1 MSNKIL
7 AIIFSACLMM
17 GVPAVAN
24 ATNAIE
30 IIDTETQNITL
41 SVNETTLHIAGA
53 NGQEN

>member
-7 AIIFSACLMM
+7 AIIFSVCLMM

-30 IIDTETQNITL
+30 ILQLLVKNR
-41 SVNETTLHIAGA
+41 
-53 NGQEN
+53 